1 MDLCWRSRAFTLA
14 LMPPPSSPPPL
25 FPPDPPPNDPATLT
39 SQDAARHR
47 ALEIR
52 TRLERLP
59 ATRYI
64 WSLVLL
70 LSLGGWFE
78 YYDLFFTAYVGPGLV
93 RSGLFTS
100 TSAAFFGFNGLA
112 SFVAATFA
120 GLLIGTLVFSFAAD
134 RFGRRLIFTTSLLW
148 YTAATLVMAFQH
160 TAHGIVMWRV
170 IAGVGIGVELVTID
184 TYVTELMPR
193 QLRGRAIAL
202 SQIVGFTALP
212 AVALLS
218 WWLVPQQP
226 LGLQGWRW
234 VVLAGSLGA
243 IFVWFIR
250 RGLPESP
257 RWLMAHGKF
266 DEAERITAG
275 MEARAERDLE
285 REAGSGSPAP
295 QPPRT
300 MLVASRPAE
309 SRGDLLELARPP
321 YRRRTLMLMVFNFF
335 QTIGYY
341 GFASWVPTLLIATGI
356 TTTSSLQYSFLIALS
371 APLGP
376 LLAYRVAD
384 RIERKWQIV
393 FTAACIAIFG
403 VLFARQRDPV
413 WLITCGVLLTCANNC
428 MSIAFHT
435 YQAELFPTRI
445 RAQAVGFVY
454 SWSRL
459 SAIFTSFLI
468 AFFLRHY
475 GTRGVFGFV
484 AAAMGIVILAIG
496 VFGPRTRG
504 LALEDISQ

>member
-1 MDLCWRSRAFTLA
+1 
-14 LMPPPSSPPPL
+14 MPPSSSPPP
-25 FPPDPPPNDPATLT
+25 FPPNPAPRDPAR
-39 SQDAARHR
+39 DR
-47 ALEIR
+47 ATAIR
-52 TRLERLP
+52 ARLERLP

-64 WSLVLL
+64 WLLVLL

-120 GLLIGTLVFSFAAD
+120 GLLIGTLVFSFVAD
-134 RFGRRLIFTTSLLW
+134 RFGRHLIFTGSLLW
-148 YTAATLVMAFQH
+148 YTAATVVMAFQH
-160 TAHGIVMWRV
+160 TAQGIVLWRV

-184 TYVTELMPR
+184 TYITELMPR

-226 LGLQGWRW
+226 FGLQGWRW
-234 VVLAGSLGA
+234 VVLAGSVGA
-243 IFVWFIR
+243 IVVWFIR

-266 DEAERITAG
+266 EEAERVTAA
-275 MEARAERDLE
+275 METRVEQDLE
-285 REAGSGSPAP
+285 REAASGSSAP
-295 QPPRT
+295 R
-300 MLVASRPAE
+300 LAHSVLALSRPAE
-309 SRGDLLELARPP
+309 TRGSLLELARPP
-321 YRRRTLMLMVFNFF
+321 YRKRTLMLMVFNCF

-403 VLFARQRDPV
+403 VLFARQRDAV

-428 MSIAFHT
+428 MSIAFHA

-475 GTRGVFGFV
+475 GTGGVFAFI
-484 AAAMGIVILAIG
+484 AAAMAIVILAIG
-496 VFGPRTRG
+496 IFGPRTRG

>member
-1 MDLCWRSRAFTLA
+1 MDLCRRSRPFRLA
-14 LMPPPSSPPPL
+14 AMPSSSPPP
-25 FPPDPPPNDPATLT
+25 PIAPEPAPDDPVLLP
-39 SQDAARHR
+39 SHDEARHR
-47 ALEIR
+47 ALLIR
-52 TRLERLP
+52 IRLERLP

-78 YYDLFFTAYVGPGLV
+78 YYDLFFTAYLGPGLV

-120 GLLIGTLVFSFAAD
+120 GLLIGTLLFSFAAD

-148 YTAATLVMAFQH
+148 YTAATIVMAFQH
-160 TAHGIVMWRV
+160 MAHGIVLWRV

-184 TYVTELMPR
+184 TYITELMPR

-218 WWLVPQQP
+218 WWLVPHQP
-226 LGLQGWRW
+226 LGLDGWRW

-250 RGLPESP
+250 RALPEGP

-266 DEAERITAG
+266 DEAERVAAA
-275 MEARAERDLE
+275 MEAHVKRDLE
-285 REAGSGSPAP
+285 REAANGSPAP
-295 QPPRT
+295 QLSRT

-309 SRGDLLELARPP
+309 TRGSLLELARPP
-321 YRRRTLMLMVFNFF
+321 YRKRTLMLMVFNFF

-356 TTTSSLQYSFLIALS
+356 TTTNSLQYSFLIALS

-384 RIERKWQIV
+384 RIERKWQI
-393 FTAACIAIFG
+393 
-403 VLFARQRDPV
+403 
-413 WLITCGVLLTCANNC
+413 
-428 MSIAFHT
+428 
-435 YQAELFPTRI
+435 
-445 RAQAVGFVY
+445 
-454 SWSRL
+454 
-459 SAIFTSFLI
+459 
-468 AFFLRHY
+468 
-475 GTRGVFGFV
+475 
-484 AAAMGIVILAIG
+484 
-496 VFGPRTRG
+496 
-504 LALEDISQ
+504 

>member
-1 MDLCWRSRAFTLA
+1 MDLCGRPGPFRLA
-14 LMPPPSSPPPL
+14 AMPPSSPSPPT
-25 FPPDPPPNDPATLT
+25 PPAPPPRDPVAPP
-39 SQDAARHR
+39 SHDEARHR
-47 ALEIR
+47 ALLIR
-52 TRLERLP
+52 VRLERLP

-100 TSAAFFGFNGLA
+100 TSAALFGFNGLA

-120 GLLIGTLVFSFAAD
+120 GLLVGTLLFGFAAD
-134 RFGRRLIFTTSLLW
+134 RFGRRLIFTSSLLW
-148 YTAATLVMAFQH
+148 YTVATVVMAFQR
-160 TAHGIVMWRV
+160 TAHGIVLWRM

-184 TYVTELMPR
+184 TYITELMPR

-218 WWLVPQQP
+218 WWLVPQAP
-226 LGLQGWRW
+226 LGLDGWRW
-234 VVLAGSLGA
+234 VVLAASLGA

-257 RWLMAHGKF
+257 RWLMARGKF
-266 DEAERITAG
+266 DEAERVAATI
-275 MEARAERDLE
+275 EARVRQDLE
-285 REAGSGSPAP
+285 REVARGARR
-295 QPPRT
+295 PRET
-300 MLVASRPAE
+300 QAALFASRPVE
-309 SRGDLLELARPP
+309 TRGSLLELVRPP
-321 YRRRTLMLMVFNFF
+321 YRKRTLMLMVFNFF

-356 TTTSSLQYSFLIALS
+356 TTTSSLQYSFIIALS

-376 LLAYRVAD
+376 LLAYRIAD

-393 FTAACIAIFG
+393 FAAAGIAIFG
-403 VLFARQRDPV
+403 VMFARQRDPV

-428 MSIAFHT
+428 MSIAFHA

-468 AFFLRHY
+468 AFCLRHY
-475 GTRGVFGFV
+475 GTRGVFAFI
-484 AAAMGIVILAIG
+484 AAAMAVVVLAIG

>member
-1 MDLCWRSRAFTLA
+1 M
-14 LMPPPSSPPPL
+14 PPSSPPIP
-25 FPPDPPPNDPATLT
+25 FPPDPLPRDAT
-39 SQDAARHR
+39 RHS
-47 ALEIR
+47 ALLIR
-52 TRLERLP
+52 GRLERLP
-59 ATRYI
+59 PTRYI

-93 RSGLFTS
+93 RSGVFTS
-100 TSAAFFGFNGLA
+100 TSVAFFGFNGLA

-120 GLLIGTLVFSFAAD
+120 GLLIGTLLFGFAAD
-134 RFGRRLIFTTSLLW
+134 RFGRRLIFTSSLLW
-148 YTAATLVMAFQH
+148 YTAATIVMAFQQ
-160 TAHGIVMWRV
+160 TAHGIVLWRM

-184 TYVTELMPR
+184 TYITELMPR

-218 WWLVPQQP
+218 WWLVPQK
-226 LGLQGWRW
+226 LFALDGWRW

-243 IFVWFIR
+243 FFVWFIR
-250 RGLPESP
+250 RSLPESP

-266 DEAERITAG
+266 DEAERVTAA
-275 MEARAERDLE
+275 MEARVRQDLE
-285 REAGSGSPAP
+285 REAATGSHEPPQIAPAV
-295 QPPRT
+295 
-300 MLVASRPAE
+300 LVASRPAE
-309 SRGDLLELARPP
+309 TRGSLLEIAHPP
-321 YRRRTLMLMVFNFF
+321 YRKRALMLMVFNFF

-341 GFASWVPTLLIATGI
+341 GFASWVPTLLIASGI
-356 TTTSSLQYSFLIALS
+356 TTTNSLQYSFLIALS

-428 MSIAFHT
+428 MSIAFHA
-435 YQAELFPTRI
+435 YQTELFPTRI

-475 GTRGVFGFV
+475 GTRGVFAFI
-484 AAAMGIVILAIG
+484 AAAMAVVILAIG
-496 VFGPRTRG
+496 IFGPRTRG

>member
-1 MDLCWRSRAFTLA
+1 V
-14 LMPPPSSPPPL
+14 
-25 FPPDPPPNDPATLT
+25 PPPNNPAL
-39 SQDAARHR
+39 SSVNDEARHR
-47 ALEIR
+47 ALMIR
-52 TRLERLP
+52 VRLERLQV
-59 ATRYI
+59 TRYI

-78 YYDLFFTAYVGPGLV
+78 FYDLFFTAYVGPGLV

-120 GLLIGTLVFSFAAD
+120 GLLVGTLIFGFAAD
-134 RFGRRLIFTTSLLW
+134 RFGRRLIFTSSLLW
-148 YTAATLVMAFQH
+148 YTAATVVMAFQH
-160 TAHGIVMWRV
+160 TAQGIVLWRV
-170 IAGVGIGVELVTID
+170 IAGIGIGVELVTID
-184 TYVTELMPR
+184 TYITELMPR
-193 QLRGRAIAL
+193 HLRGRAIAV
-202 SQIVGFTALP
+202 SQIVGFSALP

-218 WWLVPQQP
+218 WWLVPQSP
-226 LGLQGWRW
+226 LGLDGWRW
-234 VVLAGSLGA
+234 VVLAGSVGA
-243 IFVWFIR
+243 ILVWFIR

-257 RWLMAHGKF
+257 RWLMTHGKF
-266 DEAERITAG
+266 AEAERVTAE
-275 MEARAERDLE
+275 MEARVQRDIE
-285 REAGSGSPAP
+285 REAASGIVR
-295 QPPRT
+295 PREARA
-300 MLVASRPAE
+300 MLLASRPAE
-309 SRGDLLELARPP
+309 TRGSWLELARAP
-321 YRRRTLMLMVFNFF
+321 YRQRTLMLMVFNFF

-341 GFASWVPTLLIATGI
+341 GFASWVPTLLISTGI
-356 TTTSSLQYSFLIALS
+356 TTTNSLQYSFLIALS

-393 FTAACIAIFG
+393 FTAACIAVFG
-403 VLFARQRDPV
+403 MLFARQRDPV

-468 AFFLRHY
+468 GFFLRDF
-475 GTRGVFGFV
+475 GTRGVFAFI
-484 AAAMGIVILAIG
+484 AAAMAVVILAIG
-496 VFGPRTRG
+496 IFGPRTRG
-504 LALEDISQ
+504 LALEDISI

>member
-1 MDLCWRSRAFTLA
+1 
-14 LMPPPSSPPPL
+14 MPPPSSPPPL

-496 VFGPRTRG
+496 VFGARTRG

>member
-1 MDLCWRSRAFTLA
+1 
-14 LMPPPSSPPPL
+14 MPPTSPPPPI
-25 FPPDPPPNDPATLT
+25 PPSPLPHDGAPAA
-39 SQDAARHR
+39 SHDEARHR
-47 ALEIR
+47 ALLIR
-52 TRLERLP
+52 IRLERLP

-100 TSAAFFGFNGLA
+100 TAAAFFGFNGLA

-120 GLLIGTLVFSFAAD
+120 GLLVGTLLFGFAAD
-134 RFGRRLIFTTSLLW
+134 RFGRRLIFTSSLLW
-148 YTAATLVMAFQH
+148 YTAATVVMAFQH
-160 TAHGIVMWRV
+160 TAQGIVLWRM

-193 QLRGRAIAL
+193 ALRGRAIAL

-218 WWLVPQQP
+218 WWLVPQKP
-226 LGLQGWRW
+226 FGLDGWRW
-234 VVLAGSLGA
+234 VVLAGSVGA

-257 RWLMAHGKF
+257 RWLMARGKF
-266 DEAERITAG
+266 NEAERVAAA
-275 MEARAERDLE
+275 MEAHVRGDIE
-285 REAGSGSPAP
+285 REEADESRKPRATPAA
-295 QPPRT
+295 
-300 MLVASRPAE
+300 LFASRPAE
-309 SRGDLLELARPP
+309 TRGSLLELAHPP
-321 YRRRTLMLMVFNFF
+321 YRKRTLMLMVFNFF

-393 FTAACIAIFG
+393 STATCIAIFG
-403 VLFARQRDPV
+403 VCFARQRDPI

-428 MSIAFHT
+428 MSIAFHA

-475 GTRGVFGFV
+475 GTRGVFAFI
-484 AAAMGIVILAIG
+484 AAAMAVVVLAIG
-496 VFGPRTRG
+496 IFGPRTRG
-504 LALEDISQ
+504 LALEDISH

>member
-1 MDLCWRSRAFTLA
+1 
-14 LMPPPSSPPPL
+14 MPPPSSPPPL

-170 IAGVGIGVELVTID
+170 IAGLGIGVELVTID

-275 MEARAERDLE
+275 MEARAERELE

-475 GTRGVFGFV
+475 GTRGVFGFI

>member
-1 MDLCWRSRAFTLA
+1 M
-14 LMPPPSSPPPL
+14 PSSPSPPA
-25 FPPDPPPNDPATLT
+25 PPAPPSDE
-39 SQDAARHR
+39 SRHR
-47 ALEIR
+47 ALLIR
-52 TRLERLP
+52 IRLERLP

-93 RSGLFTS
+93 GSGLFTS
-100 TSAAFFGFNGLA
+100 TSVAFFGFKGLA

-120 GLLIGTLVFSFAAD
+120 GLLVGTLLFGFAAD
-134 RFGRRLIFTTSLLW
+134 RFGRRLIFTSSLLW
-148 YTAATLVMAFQH
+148 YTAATVVMTFQH
-160 TAHGIVMWRV
+160 TAHGIVLWRM

-184 TYVTELMPR
+184 TYITELMPR

-202 SQIVGFTALP
+202 SQIVGFTAIP

-218 WWLVPQQP
+218 WWLVPQKP
-226 LGLQGWRW
+226 FGLDGWRW

-257 RWLMAHGKF
+257 RWLMARGRF
-266 DEAERITAG
+266 AEAERVTAA
-275 MEARAERDLE
+275 MEARVQRDVE
-285 REAGSGSPAP
+285 REAASESHE
-295 QPPRT
+295 PPTARA
-300 MLVASRPAE
+300 MGIASRPSE
-309 SRGDLLELARPP
+309 TRGSLLELAHPP
-321 YRRRTLMLMVFNFF
+321 YRKRTLMLMVFNFF

-356 TTTSSLQYSFLIALS
+356 TITNSLQYSFLIALS

-428 MSIAFHT
+428 MSIAFHA

-468 AFFLRHY
+468 AFFLRHS
-475 GTRGVFGFV
+475 GTRGVFAFI
-484 AAAMGIVILAIG
+484 AAAMAVVVLAIG
-496 VFGPRTRG
+496 IFGPRTRG
-504 LALEDISQ
+504 LALEDISE

>member
-1 MDLCWRSRAFTLA
+1 
-14 LMPPPSSPPPL
+14 
-25 FPPDPPPNDPATLT
+25 
-39 SQDAARHR
+39 
-47 ALEIR
+47 
-52 TRLERLP
+52 
-59 ATRYI
+59 
-64 WSLVLL
+64 
-70 LSLGGWFE
+70 
-78 YYDLFFTAYVGPGLV
+78 
-93 RSGLFTS
+93 
-100 TSAAFFGFNGLA
+100 
-112 SFVAATFA
+112 
-120 GLLIGTLVFSFAAD
+120 
-134 RFGRRLIFTTSLLW
+134 
-148 YTAATLVMAFQH
+148 MAFQH
-160 TAHGIVMWRV
+160 TAQGIVLWRM

-193 QLRGRAIAL
+193 ELRGRAIAL

-218 WWLVPQQP
+218 WWLVPQKP
-226 LGLQGWRW
+226 FGLDGWRW
-234 VVLAGSLGA
+234 VVLAGSVGA

-257 RWLMAHGKF
+257 RWLMARGKF
-266 DEAERITAG
+266 NEAERVAAA
-275 MEARAERDLE
+275 MEAHVREDIE
-285 REAGSGSPAP
+285 REEADESRKPRATPAA
-295 QPPRT
+295 
-300 MLVASRPAE
+300 LFASRPAE
-309 SRGDLLELARPP
+309 TRGSLLELARPP
-321 YRRRTLMLMVFNFF
+321 YRKRTLMLMVFNFF

-393 FTAACIAIFG
+393 STATCIAIFG
-403 VLFARQRDPV
+403 VCFARQRDPI

-428 MSIAFHT
+428 MSIAFHA

-475 GTRGVFGFV
+475 GTRGVFAFI
-484 AAAMGIVILAIG
+484 AAAMAVVVLAIG
-496 VFGPRTRG
+496 IFGPRTRG
-504 LALEDISQ
+504 LALEDISH

>member
-1 MDLCWRSRAFTLA
+1 M
-14 LMPPPSSPPPL
+14 PSSPSPAAPPA
-25 FPPDPPPNDPATLT
+25 PPSDET
-39 SQDAARHR
+39 RHR
-47 ALEIR
+47 ALLIR
-52 TRLERLP
+52 IRLERLP

-93 RSGLFTS
+93 GSGLFTS
-100 TSAAFFGFNGLA
+100 TSVAFFGFKGLA
-112 SFVAATFA
+112 SFVAATFT
-120 GLLIGTLVFSFAAD
+120 GLLVGTLLFGFAAD
-134 RFGRRLIFTTSLLW
+134 RFGRRLIFTSSLLW
-148 YTAATLVMAFQH
+148 YTAATVVMTFQH
-160 TAHGIVMWRV
+160 TAHGIVLWRM

-202 SQIVGFTALP
+202 SQIVGFTAIP

-218 WWLVPQQP
+218 WWLVPQKP
-226 LGLQGWRW
+226 LGLDGWRW

-257 RWLMAHGKF
+257 RWLMARGRIA
-266 DEAERITAG
+266 EAERVTAA
-275 MEARAERDLE
+275 MEALVQRDLE
-285 REAGSGSPAP
+285 REVARGSHEPRRVRVIGIATR
-295 QPPRT
+295 PPET
-300 MLVASRPAE
+300 
-309 SRGDLLELARPP
+309 RGGLLELARPP
-321 YRRRTLMLMVFNFF
+321 FRKRTLMLMVFNFF

-356 TTTSSLQYSFLIALS
+356 TTTNSLQYSFLIALS

-428 MSIAFHT
+428 MSIAFHA

-468 AFFLRHY
+468 AFFLRHS
-475 GTRGVFGFV
+475 GTRGVFAFI
-484 AAAMGIVILAIG
+484 AAAMAVVVLAIG
-496 VFGPRTRG
+496 IFGPRTRG
-504 LALEDISQ
+504 LALEDISE

>member
-1 MDLCWRSRAFTLA
+1 
-14 LMPPPSSPPPL
+14 MPPTSPPPPI
-25 FPPDPPPNDPATLT
+25 PPSPLPHDGAPAA
-39 SQDAARHR
+39 SHDEARHR
-47 ALEIR
+47 ALLIR
-52 TRLERLP
+52 IRLERLP

-93 RSGLFTS
+93 RSGLFTG
-100 TSAAFFGFNGLA
+100 TAAAFFGFNGLA

-120 GLLIGTLVFSFAAD
+120 GLLVGTLLFGFAAD
-134 RFGRRLIFTTSLLW
+134 RFGRRLIFTSSLLW
-148 YTAATLVMAFQH
+148 YTAATVVMAFQH
-160 TAHGIVMWRV
+160 TAQGIVLWRM

-193 QLRGRAIAL
+193 ALRGRAIAL

-218 WWLVPQQP
+218 WWLVPQKP
-226 LGLQGWRW
+226 FGLDGWRW
-234 VVLAGSLGA
+234 VVLAGSVGA

-257 RWLMAHGKF
+257 RWLMARGKF
-266 DEAERITAG
+266 NEAERVAAA
-275 MEARAERDLE
+275 MEAHVRGDIE
-285 REAGSGSPAP
+285 REEADESRKPRATPAA
-295 QPPRT
+295 
-300 MLVASRPAE
+300 LFASRPAE
-309 SRGDLLELARPP
+309 TRGSLLELARPP
-321 YRRRTLMLMVFNFF
+321 YRKRTLMLMVFNFF

-393 FTAACIAIFG
+393 STATCIAIFG
-403 VLFARQRDPV
+403 VCFARQRDPI

-428 MSIAFHT
+428 MSIAFHA

-475 GTRGVFGFV
+475 GTRGVFAFI
-484 AAAMGIVILAIG
+484 AAAMAVVVLAIG
-496 VFGPRTRG
+496 IFGPRTRG
-504 LALEDISQ
+504 LALEDISH

>member
-1 MDLCWRSRAFTLA
+1 
-14 LMPPPSSPPPL
+14 MPPTSPPPPI
-25 FPPDPPPNDPATLT
+25 PPSPLPHDGAPAA
-39 SQDAARHR
+39 SHDEARHR
-47 ALEIR
+47 ALLIR
-52 TRLERLP
+52 IRLERLP

-100 TSAAFFGFNGLA
+100 TAAAFFGFNGLA

-120 GLLIGTLVFSFAAD
+120 GLLVGTLLFGFAAD
-134 RFGRRLIFTTSLLW
+134 RFGRRLIFTSSLLW
-148 YTAATLVMAFQH
+148 YTAATVVMAFQH
-160 TAHGIVMWRV
+160 TAQGIVLWRM

-193 QLRGRAIAL
+193 ALRGRAIAL

-218 WWLVPQQP
+218 WWLVPQKP
-226 LGLQGWRW
+226 FGLDGWRW
-234 VVLAGSLGA
+234 VVLAGSVGA

-257 RWLMAHGKF
+257 RWLMARGKF
-266 DEAERITAG
+266 NEAERVAAA
-275 MEARAERDLE
+275 MEAHVRGDIE
-285 REAGSGSPAP
+285 REEADESRKPRATPAA
-295 QPPRT
+295 
-300 MLVASRPAE
+300 LFASRPAE
-309 SRGDLLELARPP
+309 TRGSLLELARPP
-321 YRRRTLMLMVFNFF
+321 YRKRTLMLMVFNFF

-393 FTAACIAIFG
+393 STATCIAIFG
-403 VLFARQRDPV
+403 VCFARQRDPI

-428 MSIAFHT
+428 MSIAFHA

-475 GTRGVFGFV
+475 GTRGVFAFI
-484 AAAMGIVILAIG
+484 AAAMAVVVLAIG
-496 VFGPRTRG
+496 IFGPRTRG
-504 LALEDISQ
+504 LALEDISH

>member
-170 IAGVGIGVELVTID
+170 IAGLGIGVELVTID

-475 GTRGVFGFV
+475 GTRGVFAFI

-496 VFGPRTRG
+496 VFGARTRG

>member
-1 MDLCWRSRAFTLA
+1 MPQSSP
-14 LMPPPSSPPPL
+14 PPPSSPLPPL
-25 FPPDPPPNDPATLT
+25 TPDPPPRDPA
-39 SQDAARHR
+39 RFR
-47 ALEIR
+47 ASAIR
-52 TRLERLP
+52 ARLERLP

-93 RSGLFTS
+93 HSGLFTS

-120 GLLIGTLVFSFAAD
+120 GLLVGTLVFSFAAD

-148 YTAATLVMAFQH
+148 YTAATIVMAFQH
-160 TAHGIVMWRV
+160 SARGIVLWRV

-184 TYVTELMPR
+184 TYITELMPR

-218 WWLVPQQP
+218 WWLVPHQP
-226 LGLQGWRW
+226 LGVQGWRW

-266 DEAERITAG
+266 DEAERVTAA
-275 MEARAERDLE
+275 MEAHVRRDLE
-285 REAGSGSPAP
+285 REAASGSPAA
-295 QPPRT
+295 QLSRT

-309 SRGDLLELARPP
+309 TRGTLLELARPP
-321 YRRRTLMLMVFNFF
+321 YRKRTLMLMVFNFF

-356 TTTSSLQYSFLIALS
+356 TTTNSLQYSFLIALS

-376 LLAYRVAD
+376 LLAYRIAD

-428 MSIAFHT
+428 MSIAFHA

-468 AFFLRHY
+468 AFFLRDF
-475 GTRGVFGFV
+475 GTRGVFAFI
-484 AAAMGIVILAIG
+484 AAAMAIVIFAIG
-496 VFGPRTRG
+496 IFGPRTRG

>member
-1 MDLCWRSRAFTLA
+1 M
-14 LMPPPSSPPPL
+14 PPSSPPP
-25 FPPDPPPNDPATLT
+25 PIPPNPLPHDGAPAA
-39 SQDAARHR
+39 SHDEARHR
-47 ALEIR
+47 ALLIR
-52 TRLERLP
+52 IRLERLP

-100 TSAAFFGFNGLA
+100 TAAAFFGFNGLA

-120 GLLIGTLVFSFAAD
+120 GLLVGTLLFGFAAD
-134 RFGRRLIFTTSLLW
+134 RFGRRLIFTSSLLW
-148 YTAATLVMAFQH
+148 YTAATVVMAFQH
-160 TAHGIVMWRV
+160 TAQGIVLWRM

-193 QLRGRAIAL
+193 ELRGRAIAL

-218 WWLVPQQP
+218 WWLVPQKP
-226 LGLQGWRW
+226 FGLDGWRW
-234 VVLAGSLGA
+234 VVLAGSVGA

-257 RWLMAHGKF
+257 RWLMARGKF
-266 DEAERITAG
+266 NEAERVAAA
-275 MEARAERDLE
+275 MEAHVREDIE
-285 REAGSGSPAP
+285 REEADESRKPRATPAA
-295 QPPRT
+295 
-300 MLVASRPAE
+300 LFASRPAE
-309 SRGDLLELARPP
+309 TRGSLLELARPP
-321 YRRRTLMLMVFNFF
+321 YRKRTLMLMVFNFF

-393 FTAACIAIFG
+393 STATCIAIFG
-403 VLFARQRDPV
+403 VCFARQRDPI

-428 MSIAFHT
+428 MSIAFHA

-475 GTRGVFGFV
+475 GTRGVFAFI
-484 AAAMGIVILAIG
+484 AAAMAVVVLAIG
-496 VFGPRTRG
+496 IFGPRTRG
-504 LALEDISQ
+504 LALEDISH

>member
-1 MDLCWRSRAFTLA
+1 
-14 LMPPPSSPPPL
+14 MPPPSFPPPP
-25 FPPDPPPNDPATLT
+25 FPPNPPPRDPA
-39 SQDAARHR
+39 RYR
-47 ALEIR
+47 ASALR
-52 TRLERLP
+52 ARLERLP
-59 ATRYI
+59 ATRYVF
-64 WSLVLL
+64 SLVLL

-93 RSGLFTS
+93 RSGLFAS

-120 GLLIGTLVFSFAAD
+120 GLLIGTLLFSFAAD
-134 RFGRRLIFTTSLLW
+134 RFGRRLIFSTSLLW
-148 YTAATLVMAFQH
+148 YTAATIVMALQH
-160 TAHGIVMWRV
+160 TAHGIVLWRV

-184 TYVTELMPR
+184 TYITELMPR

-218 WWLVPQQP
+218 WWLVPHQP
-226 LGLQGWRW
+226 LGLDGWRW
-234 VVLAGSLGA
+234 VVLASSLGA

-257 RWLMAHGKF
+257 RWLMTHGKF
-266 DEAERITAG
+266 DEAERVTAA
-275 MEARAERDLE
+275 MEAHVRQDLE
-285 REAGSGSPAP
+285 REAASGTR
-295 QPPRT
+295 PPRIARS
-300 MLVASRPAE
+300 MLIASRPAE
-309 SRGDLLELARPP
+309 ARGSLLEIAREP
-321 YRRRTLMLMVFNFF
+321 YRKRTLMLMVFNFF

-356 TTTSSLQYSFLIALS
+356 TTTNSLQYSFLIALS

-403 VLFARQRDPV
+403 VLFARQRDPL

-428 MSIAFHT
+428 MSIAFHA

-468 AFFLRHY
+468 AYFLRHY
-475 GTRGVFGFV
+475 GTRGVFAFI
-484 AAAMGIVILAIG
+484 AAAMAIVILAIG
-496 VFGPRTRG
+496 IFGSRTRG

>member
-1 MDLCWRSRAFTLA
+1 
-14 LMPPPSSPPPL
+14 MPPTSPPPPN
-25 FPPDPPPNDPATLT
+25 PPSPLPHDGAPAA
-39 SQDAARHR
+39 SHDEARHR
-47 ALEIR
+47 ALLIR
-52 TRLERLP
+52 IRLERLP

-93 RSGLFTS
+93 GSGLFTS
-100 TSAAFFGFNGLA
+100 TAAAFFGFNGLA

-120 GLLIGTLVFSFAAD
+120 GLLVGTLLFGFAAD
-134 RFGRRLIFTTSLLW
+134 RFGRRLIFTSSLLW
-148 YTAATLVMAFQH
+148 YTAATVVMAFQH
-160 TAHGIVMWRV
+160 TAQGIVLWRM

-193 QLRGRAIAL
+193 ALRGRAIAL

-218 WWLVPQQP
+218 WWLVPQKP
-226 LGLQGWRW
+226 FGLDGWRW
-234 VVLAGSLGA
+234 VVLAGSVGA

-257 RWLMAHGKF
+257 RWLMARGKF
-266 DEAERITAG
+266 NEAERVAAA
-275 MEARAERDLE
+275 MEAHVRGDIE
-285 REAGSGSPAP
+285 REEADESRKPRATPAA
-295 QPPRT
+295 
-300 MLVASRPAE
+300 LFASRPAE
-309 SRGDLLELARPP
+309 TRGSLLELARPP
-321 YRRRTLMLMVFNFF
+321 YRKRTLMLMVFNFF

-393 FTAACIAIFG
+393 STATCIAIFG
-403 VLFARQRDPV
+403 VCFARQRDPI

-428 MSIAFHT
+428 MSIAFHA

-475 GTRGVFGFV
+475 GTRGVFAFI
-484 AAAMGIVILAIG
+484 AAAMAVVVLAIG
-496 VFGPRTRG
+496 IFGPRTRG
-504 LALEDISQ
+504 LALEDISH

>member
-1 MDLCWRSRAFTLA
+1 
-14 LMPPPSSPPPL
+14 MPPPSLTPPPSA
-25 FPPDPPPNDPATLT
+25 PDPPPNDSATGD
-39 SQDAARHR
+39 SQPEIRHR
-47 ALEIR
+47 AAVIR
-52 TRLERLP
+52 ARLERLP
-59 ATRYI
+59 ATRYT

-100 TSAAFFGFNGLA
+100 TAAAFFGFNGLA

-120 GLLIGTLVFSFAAD
+120 GLLIGTLLFSFAAD
-134 RFGRRLIFTTSLLW
+134 RFGRRLIFTTSLLC
-148 YTAATLVMAFQH
+148 YTAATIVMAYQR
-160 TAHGIVMWRV
+160 TAHGIVLWRV

-184 TYVTELMPR
+184 TYITELMPR

-212 AVALLS
+212 TVALLS
-218 WWLVPQQP
+218 WWLVPHQP

-234 VVLAGSLGA
+234 VVLAGSVGA

-257 RWLMAHGKF
+257 RWLITHGQF
-266 DEAERITAG
+266 DEAERVTAA
-275 MEARAERDLE
+275 MEARVERDLE
-285 REAGSGSPAP
+285 REAASGS

-300 MLVASRPAE
+300 RHEIAIASRPTE
-309 SRGDLLELARPP
+309 TRGNLLELARPP
-321 YRRRTLMLMVFNFF
+321 YRKRTLMLMVFNFF

-356 TTTSSLQYSFLIALS
+356 TTTNSLQYSFLIALS

-376 LLAYRVAD
+376 LLAYRLAD

-393 FTAACIAIFG
+393 FTATCIAIFG
-403 VLFARQRDPV
+403 VLFARQRDPL

-428 MSIAFHT
+428 MSIAFHA

-475 GTRGVFGFV
+475 GTRGVFAFI
-484 AAAMGIVILAIG
+484 AAAMAMVILAIG
-496 VFGPRTRG
+496 MFGPRTRG

>member
-1 MDLCWRSRAFTLA
+1 M
-14 LMPPPSSPPPL
+14 PSSPSPPA
-25 FPPDPPPNDPATLT
+25 PPAPPSDE
-39 SQDAARHR
+39 SRHR
-47 ALEIR
+47 ALLIR
-52 TRLERLP
+52 IRLERLP

-93 RSGLFTS
+93 GSGLFTS
-100 TSAAFFGFNGLA
+100 TSVAFFGFKGLA
-112 SFVAATFA
+112 NFVAATFA
-120 GLLIGTLVFSFAAD
+120 GLLVGTLLFGFAAD
-134 RFGRRLIFTTSLLW
+134 RFGRRLIFTSSLLW
-148 YTAATLVMAFQH
+148 YTAATVVMAFQH
-160 TAHGIVMWRV
+160 TAHGIVRWRM

-184 TYVTELMPR
+184 TYITELMPR

-202 SQIVGFTALP
+202 SQIVGFTAIP

-218 WWLVPQQP
+218 WWLVPQKP
-226 LGLQGWRW
+226 FGLDGWRW

-257 RWLMAHGKF
+257 RWLMARGRF
-266 DEAERITAG
+266 AEAERVTAG
-275 MEARAERDLE
+275 MEARVQRDLE
-285 REAGSGSPAP
+285 REAASGSHEPLTA
-295 QPPRT
+295 RA
-300 MLVASRPAE
+300 MGIASRPSE
-309 SRGDLLELARPP
+309 TRGSLLELAHPP
-321 YRRRTLMLMVFNFF
+321 YRKRTLMLMVFNFF

-356 TTTSSLQYSFLIALS
+356 TTTNSLQYSFLIALS

-376 LLAYRVAD
+376 LLAYRLAD

-393 FTAACIAIFG
+393 FTALCIAIFG

-428 MSIAFHT
+428 MSIAFHA

-468 AFFLRHY
+468 AFFLRHS
-475 GTRGVFGFV
+475 GTRGVFTFI
-484 AAAMGIVILAIG
+484 AAAMAVVVLAIG
-496 VFGPRTRG
+496 IFGPRTRG
-504 LALEDISQ
+504 LALEDISE

>member
-1 MDLCWRSRAFTLA
+1 
-14 LMPPPSSPPPL
+14 MPSSSPPP
-25 FPPDPPPNDPATLT
+25 PIAPEPAPDDPVLLP
-39 SQDAARHR
+39 SHDEARHR
-47 ALEIR
+47 ALLIR
-52 TRLERLP
+52 IRLERLP

-93 RSGLFTS
+93 HSGLFTS

-120 GLLIGTLVFSFAAD
+120 GLLIGTLLFGFAAD

-148 YTAATLVMAFQH
+148 YTAATVVMAFQH
-160 TAHGIVMWRV
+160 TAHGIVLWRM

-184 TYVTELMPR
+184 TYITELMPR
-193 QLRGRAIAL
+193 QLRGRAIAF

-212 AVALLS
+212 AGALLS
-218 WWLVPQQP
+218 WWLVPQKP
-226 LGLQGWRW
+226 LGLDGWRW
-234 VVLAGSLGA
+234 VVLAGSVGA

-257 RWLMAHGKF
+257 RWLMARGKF
-266 DEAERITAG
+266 DEAERIAAA
-275 MEARAERDLE
+275 MEAHVQRDLE
-285 REAGSGSPAP
+285 REAADESRK
-295 QPPRT
+295 PRERRAA
-300 MLVASRPAE
+300 LFASRPAE
-309 SRGDLLELARPP
+309 SRGSLLELARPP
-321 YRRRTLMLMVFNFF
+321 YRKRTLMLMVFNFF

-356 TTTSSLQYSFLIALS
+356 TTTNSLQYSFLIALS

-393 FTAACIAIFG
+393 FTAICIAIFG

-428 MSIAFHT
+428 MSIAFHA

-475 GTRGVFGFV
+475 GTRGVFAFI
-484 AAAMGIVILAIG
+484 AAAMAVVVLAIG
-496 VFGPRTRG
+496 IFGPRTRG
-504 LALEDISQ
+504 LALEDISH

>member
-1 MDLCWRSRAFTLA
+1 
-14 LMPPPSSPPPL
+14 MPQSSPPPPI
-25 FPPDPPPNDPATLT
+25 PPDPPLNDPATLT
-39 SQDAARHR
+39 SHDNASHR
-47 ALEIR
+47 ALVIR
-52 TRLERLP
+52 ARLERLP

-120 GLLIGTLVFSFAAD
+120 GLLIGTLLFGFAVD
-134 RFGRRLIFTTSLLW
+134 RYGRRLIFTTSLLW
-148 YTAATLVMAFQH
+148 YTAATMVMAFQQ
-160 TAHGIVMWRV
+160 TAQGIVLWRV

-184 TYVTELMPR
+184 TYITELMPR

-218 WWLVPQQP
+218 WWLVPHQP
-226 LGLQGWRW
+226 LGLDGWRW
-234 VVLAGSLGA
+234 VVLAGSVGA

-257 RWLMAHGKF
+257 RWLMVHGKF
-266 DEAERITAG
+266 DEAERVNAS
-275 MEARAERDLE
+275 MEAHVQQDLE
-285 REAGSGSPAP
+285 REAASGSHEPGNPHAIGI
-295 QPPRT
+295 
-300 MLVASRPAE
+300 ASRPAE
-309 SRGDLLELARPP
+309 TRGSLLELARPP
-321 YRRRTLMLMVFNFF
+321 YRKRTLMLMVFNFF

-356 TTTSSLQYSFLIALS
+356 TTTNSLQYSFLIALS

-384 RIERKWQIV
+384 RSERKWQIV

-413 WLITCGVLLTCANNC
+413 WLIACGVLLTCANNC
-428 MSIAFHT
+428 MSIAFHA

-475 GTRGVFGFV
+475 GTRGVFAFI
-484 AAAMGIVILAIG
+484 AAAMAIVILAIG
-496 VFGPRTRG
+496 IFGPRTRG